1 VTNERLRQIECLYHA
16 ALEHD
21 ESECEVFLDAA
32 CGPDED
38 LRQEVDSLLFY
49 SRHSENFLE
58 SSALETVAKKLA
70 NEESCEQTR
79 HPWRLSEPPPF
90 PRHWALQ
97 KKVIPQLE
105 LFSGPVPTIRSARRL
120 GRLWSA
126 IGPSVD
132 ARLHFSA

>member
-21 ESECEVFLDAA
+21 ESEWEVFLDAA

-70 NEESCEQTR
+70 NEESCEQTWASVATFR
-79 HPWRLSEPPPF
+79 TSAVSSTLGPP
-90 PRHWALQ
+90 
-97 KKVIPQLE
+97 KKSNSTTRAFLG
-105 LFSGPVPTIRSARRL
+105 SSADN
-120 GRLWSA
+120 S
-126 IGPSVD
+126 
-132 ARLHFSA
+132 FSASSRETMVGHRTQRRR